1 MEQAISIHSSRKS
14 NIYVVSQWEILLR
27 CVDPSKQHQ
36 PNDSYLSLFWFRF
49 RSHLLS
55 SNIRKLVSNKKQNF
69 NAKHKEPRFS
79 AMMDSGNPFTFSCS
93 TISQASAVDDT
104 SCTMR
109 HLKRNQMTSDQKDTC
124 SMIRSNGHQRN
135 WPSIIVK
142 KIFIVCPS
150 KPNLSPKSDQSLMCR
165 TLLKV
170 HVWNEKI
177 NLVAEPLCM
186 VIPAEA
192 IQG

>member
-1 MEQAISIHSSRKS
+1 MSWGHHRIDAEHQCSARGSGSQLCKISHLKRDSLPWQRCSMEQAISIHSSRKS

-69 NAKHKEPRFS
+69 NAKHKEPKFS

-93 TISQASAVDDT
+93 IDELLTNSLTNWRTHWRIDELIDKLT
-104 SCTMR
+104 NLLTNW
-109 HLKRNQMTSDQKDTC
+109 LTDWRNNKLIDELMK
-124 SMIRSNGHQRN
+124 
-135 WPSIIVK
+135 IIDELT
-142 KIFIVCPS
+142 
-150 KPNLSPKSDQSLMCR
+150 N
-165 TLLKV
+165 
-170 HVWNEKI
+170 
-177 NLVAEPLCM
+177 
-186 VIPAEA
+186 
-192 IQG
+192 